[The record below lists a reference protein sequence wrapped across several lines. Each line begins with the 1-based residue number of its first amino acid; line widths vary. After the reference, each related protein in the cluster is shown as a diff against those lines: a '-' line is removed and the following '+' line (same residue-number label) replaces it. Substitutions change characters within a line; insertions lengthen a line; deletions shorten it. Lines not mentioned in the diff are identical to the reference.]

1 MGKLLIGLVVG
12 LGIGAFGGLNFG
24 GGAMMGAGVA
34 AGLSAGVCATV
45 QAAQEEGLMT
55 DEQVDQVLGRAA
67 ADLAAAASLPA
78 EEKMVGG
85 AADCAA
91 ILEKIKA
98 GAKQ

>member
-1 MGKLLIGLVVG
+1 LIGLVVG

-45 QAAQEEGLMT
+45 QAAQEEGLLSA
-55 DEQVDQVLGRAA
+55 EQVDQVLGRVA
-67 ADLAAAASLPA
+67 ADLSAAASLPP

-91 ILEKIKA
+91 VLEKIRA